1 LEEHWKRADV
11 RLRFGFEKATITT
24 SNVSRM
30 TLSFGNP
37 IAPFRHGPFEL
48 TVDGTRFSKEKVRS
62 NVRLVKTGNRWK
74 SETSSQ
80 GLQKAPQLQGP
91 IDDAF
96 MDSFI
101 VVRPTGKP
109 MNVKTHAWIEDELA
123 HATNEWRNQFRGH
136 AIVKA
141 DTEISD
147 EDIANNHLI
156 LWGDPESNKLLRR
169 IARKLPASWSRDT
182 IRIAGK
188 KFEADKFVPLF
199 IFPNPLNPKRY
210 VVVNSGFTFCEY
222 GRSSNA
228 LQIPKLPDYAVLD
241 IAVDR
246 KSRYTNGV
254 ALAGFFNEKWEL

>member
-1 LEEHWKRADV
+1 
-11 RLRFGFEKATITT
+11 
-24 SNVSRM
+24 
-30 TLSFGNP
+30 
-37 IAPFRHGPFEL
+37 
-48 TVDGTRFSKEKVRS
+48 
-62 NVRLVKTGNRWK
+62 
-74 SETSSQ
+74 
-80 GLQKAPQLQGP
+80 
-91 IDDAF
+91 

-101 VVRPTGKP
+101 VVRPTGRP
-109 MNVKTHAWIEDELA
+109 MNSAAHAWIEDELE
-123 HATNEWRNQFRGH
+123 HATNEWRNQFRGD

-156 LWGDPESNKLLRR
+156 LWGDPQSNKVLGR
-169 IARKLPASWSRDT
+169 IAKKLPARWSGET

-188 KFEADKFVPLF
+188 KFAADKFVPVF

-241 IAVDR
+241 TTVDR
-246 KSRYTNGV
+246 KSRYASGV
-254 ALAGFFNEKWEL
+254 ALAGFFDETWGL